1 MRKHPVFIS
10 AVVLIALAVLISA
23 LILVIAVVLIL
34 ILVLILIVVLVLI
47 LILVI
52 HVRSSNLVL
61 CGCSAMLFC
70 PLFQDL
76 SLALKRMLAIR
87 PEKTAVVIPD
97 ALAFRP
103 PEKIPRNPSS

>member
-34 ILVLILIVVLVLI
+34 VLILIVVLVLI
-47 LILVI
+47 FILVI